1 MIRLIS
7 VTSLVATL
15 FAFLPMTPLRAATL
29 LDNQPLVA
37 GTAVFDAFD
46 TLGGTRTLNFATI
59 YLDVE
64 AEVDFDPISNFGTT
78 AATVEVEQ
86 DVTLSWAPDDSAY
99 HSEPTDF
106 GLATVTINSGPF
118 NIPAGDTLDTSV
130 THVLPT
136 QSYEENIYDFDEQ
149 YGVLLL
155 SAITNFSVTGSGLF
169 TSFGASMDLSGDV
182 TVEYDY
188 TVAVPEPTSV
198 AMLALTGIVGMARKR
213 RR

>member
-15 FAFLPMTPLRAATL
+15 FAFLPNTPLGAATL
-29 LDNQPLVA
+29 LDNQPLVS

-46 TLGGTRTLNFATI
+46 TQGGTRTLNFATI

-64 AEVDFDPISNFGTT
+64 AEVDFDPISNTGSTM
-78 AATVEVEQ
+78 ATVEVEQ
-86 DVTLSWAPDDSAY
+86 DILLSWAPDDSAY
-99 HSEPTDF
+99 HSEPTGS
-106 GLATVTINSGPF
+106 GLATVTIHSGPF

-136 QSYEENIYDFDEQ
+136 QSYVENIYDFDEQ
-149 YGVLLL
+149 YGVPLIA
-155 SAITNFSVTGSGLF
+155 AINNFSVTGSGSF
-169 TSFGASMDLSGDV
+169 SGFGASVTLSGDV

-188 TVAVPEPTSV
+188 TATIPEPTSS
-198 AMLALTGIVGMARKR
+198 AMLALTGIAGLGRKR
-213 RR
+213 RN